1 MAQALSRQM
10 AERAASLAVDR
21 RDWTHEQWVEDAERL
36 MDAVDGAVTSLVNGH
51 VMALLTE
58 AVRNKQGAGLHHP
71 DPICAAHHQHLSP
84 QHTCAGPLLYRCA
97 TCARTSP
104 QPCRTWRTL
113 TGKDTPDA

>member
-36 MDAVDGAVTSLVNGH
+36 MDAADGAVTSLVNGH

-58 AVRNKQGAGLHHP
+58 ATRNKQSAGLHHP
-71 DPICAAHHQHLSP
+71 EAICLIHHITISP
-84 QHTCAGPLLYRCA
+84 SHTCAAPHLYRCA

-113 TGKDTPDA
+113 TGRDMP